1 MLEVIKNRC
10 SCRKFDSSKMVE
22 DEKII
27 EIINAGLLAPSGMGR
42 QTPVIICIKDK
53 VIRDK
58 LMTLNRGSS
67 SRMFHGDS
75 DPFYGA
81 PVILLVIA
89 NKEGLSI
96 HDGAATIENMLLEAT
111 NQGLAS
117 CWIHRAEEE
126 IRSQEGQNL
135 LSFTNLDFNQYVGV
149 GHVII
154 GYPKDDNLTPTKVIK
169 DKRVFIK

>member
-1 MLEVIKNRC
+1 MLEVIKNRRA
-10 SCRKFDSSKMVE
+10 CRAFTDRPVE
-22 DEKII
+22 DEKIK
-27 EIINAGLLAPSGMGR
+27 EIIDAGLLAPSGMNR
-42 QTPVIICIKDK
+42 QTSVIIAIKDK
-53 VIRDK
+53 KLRDE
-58 LMTLNRGSS
+58 LMELNRSIMG
-67 SRMFHGDS
+67 RDG

-89 NKEGLSI
+89 SKQGLSM

-126 IRSQEGQNL
+126 IRSEKGQKL
-135 LSFTNLDFNQYVGV
+135 LAFTGLNFDDYVGI

-154 GYPKDDNLTPTKVIK
+154 GYAKDGYVPNPKVIR
-169 DKRVFIK
+169 DNRVFIQ